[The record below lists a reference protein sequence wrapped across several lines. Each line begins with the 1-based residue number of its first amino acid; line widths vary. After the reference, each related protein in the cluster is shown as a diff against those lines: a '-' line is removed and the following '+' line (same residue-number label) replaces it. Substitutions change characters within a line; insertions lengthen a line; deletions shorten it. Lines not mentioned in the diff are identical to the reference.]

1 MTMDM
6 SRYLG
11 LFVTEAI
18 EHLEALGRDLVRIE
32 KEKSPELIDSMFRH
46 AHSVKGMAASMG
58 FEGIATLAH
67 RVEDALG
74 AARAGSAELER
85 TVLDLLLQSV
95 DTLLAQVRA

>member
-1 MTMDM
+1 MDM

-18 EHLEALGRDLVRIE
+18 EHLEALGHDLVRIE

-58 FEGIATLAH
+58 IEVIAKLAH
-67 RVEDALG
+67 RVEDVLG
-74 AARAGSAELER
+74 AARSENV
-85 TVLDLLLQSV
+85 VLDRPVVDLLLSSV
-95 DTLLAQVRA
+95 DALLAQVRAAQ